1 MMDLEH
7 QRITKEKLQ
16 EAKIDTE
23 KIEKFVELFPNG
35 ARGTAEN
42 FCAAG
47 LSFKDLLKI
56 HAAFF
61 RPPIRSHD
69 PRLDFL

>member
-1 MMDLEH
+1 MDLER
-7 QRITKEKLQ
+7 QRFTKEKLQ
-16 EAKIDTE
+16 AAKIDPE
-23 KIEKFVELFPNG
+23 KIQKFAELFPNG

-47 LSFKDLLKI
+47 FSFKDLLKV

-61 RPPIRSHD
+61 RPPICSHD